1 MTIIIEWLNNHPP
14 MLNLS
19 TGQKGYETYFYQST
33 ATPVPATGNVS
44 ITTMNHGPNYITN
57 ASVNIIN
64 GIYYYQL
71 GVCLPTCVHLHV
83 TCVHPYV
90 TCVHPMS
97 HSYVTCVHLHV
108 TPLCHMDPPL
118 CHMSLPLCHMS
129 LTPMSHG
136 PTPMSHVYHCTM
148 QAHKVHTLC
157 NYAKYY

>member
-1 MTIIIEWLNNHPP
+1 MTIIIEWLNSHPP

-19 TGQKGYETYFYQST
+19 TGQKNYETYFYQST

-71 GVCLPTCVHLHV
+71 GVCLPTCVHPYV

-90 TCVHPMS
+90 T
-97 HSYVTCVHLHV
+97 
-108 TPLCHMDPPL
+108 PLCYICPPL
-118 CHMSLPLCHMS
+118 CHTL
-129 LTPMSHG
+129 MSHG
-136 PTPMSHVYHCTM
+136 PTPMSHEPTTM
-148 QAHKVHTLC
+148 SHEPYPYVTWTHPYVTCVPLYNAGTQSTLIM
-157 NYAKYY
+157 